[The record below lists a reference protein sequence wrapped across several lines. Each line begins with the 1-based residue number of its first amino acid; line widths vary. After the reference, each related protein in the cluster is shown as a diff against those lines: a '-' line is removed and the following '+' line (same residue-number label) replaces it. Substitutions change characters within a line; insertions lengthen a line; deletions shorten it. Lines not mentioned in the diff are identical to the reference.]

1 MGQAMPVV
9 TLLSDFVDGT
19 SMALSEDTEAPSLN
33 SYMVRNPGQLWAG
46 MQQRRL
52 ARNLTRRRRGPG
64 TLYYAPTETAQA
76 CVNAYL
82 QSETGSSEE
91 QEQQHAMQTS
101 GVEIAPHVGEAIE
114 RKALFSRQQRN
125 LTRQAQAKGF
135 G

>member
-1 MGQAMPVV
+1 MPVV

-52 ARNLTRRRRGPG
+52 ARQLTRRRRGPG

-82 QSETGSSEE
+82 QTETGSSEE
-91 QEQQHAMQTS
+91 QEQQQAMQTS

-114 RKALFSRQQRN
+114 REALFSRQQRA
-125 LTRQAQAKGF
+125 LTHHAQAKGF